1 MKSICGIGYK
11 FEIWEIPSWLETP
24 WWYFLI
30 FYTPK
35 KYPQNEMTIKGIFFM
50 FTYATIP
57 RKMHGYMKGILSYL
71 KFIFKMGYRFIFK
84 IYR

>member
-1 MKSICGIGYK
+1 
-11 FEIWEIPSWLETP
+11 
-24 WWYFLI
+24 
-30 FYTPK
+30 
-35 KYPQNEMTIKGIFFM
+35 M